1 MRKLITA
8 RIGIIRTARITGPL
22 LERIR
27 VAIENADDVIGGVE
41 VVAQHIPVT
50 LDERINANESKRLD
64 VITELKQLRKEV
76 READK
81 NTGFIP

>member
-8 RIGIIRTARITGPL
+8 RIGLSRTARITGPL

-41 VVAQHIPVT
+41 VVGKKIPVT
-50 LDERINANESKRLD
+50 LDERITENEEKRLD
-64 VITELKQLRKEV
+64 AITELKQLRKEV